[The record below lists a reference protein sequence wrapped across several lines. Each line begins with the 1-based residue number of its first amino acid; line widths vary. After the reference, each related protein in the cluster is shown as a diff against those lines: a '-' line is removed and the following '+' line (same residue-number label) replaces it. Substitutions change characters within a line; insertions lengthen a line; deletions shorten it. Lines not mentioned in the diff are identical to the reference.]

1 MLDGTS
7 PTLPADV
14 PDAAARGPP
23 VDFGRTFP
31 HMKQSTRIASLA
43 ATAALGAGVAMAVG
57 ATPAHA
63 TDLSVWDRV
72 AQCESSGNWAINTGN
87 GFYGGLQF
95 TRSTWLGY
103 GGGAYASTANL
114 ASKSQQI
121 AIAQKVLASQGP
133 GAWPVCSV
141 RAGLTTS
148 NGGTSVAVR
157 ANVTPKRTVTHERTV
172 TREVDATTRSATRKS
187 FTTPKA
193 SEVAG
198 TKYSVRAGDT
208 LSTIAERNHVAGGWQ
223 GLWQKNRATI
233 SNPNLIFVDQVIT
246 L

>member
-1 MLDGTS
+1 
-7 PTLPADV
+7 
-14 PDAAARGPP
+14 
-23 VDFGRTFP
+23 
-31 HMKQSTRIASLA
+31 MKHSTRIASLA
-43 ATAALGAGVAMAVG
+43 ATAALGAGAAMAIG
-57 ATPAHA
+57 AAPAHA
-63 TDLSVWDRV
+63 VDLSVWDKV

-95 TRSTWLGY
+95 TRSTWLAY

-148 NGGTSVAVR
+148 NGGTSVQVQATTRV
-157 ANVTPKRTVTHERTV
+157 APKTTHKVV
-172 TREVDATTRSATRKS
+172 TRDADETTRSATRKAVQAA
-187 FTTPKA
+187 PAPVPAA
-193 SEVAG
+193 SESTG
-198 TKYSVRAGDT
+198 TKYTVKAGDS
-208 LSTIAERNHVAGGWQ
+208 LSTIAERNHIKGGWQ
-223 GLWQKNRATI
+223 ALWQNNKATV
-233 SNPNLIFVDQVIT
+233 SNPNLIFVDQVIS